1 MITMQLEIILA
12 TSSNQ
17 EVMEEDMEIEEIRQ
31 TSNKRKENKKFL
43 LEDSLMRL
51 QMMKSLNSL
60 RRVMFNLM
68 NLEHS
73 KMIKVNLKV
82 YALAYVIQLKMS
94 KKLCN

>member
-1 MITMQLEIILA
+1 MQLEIILA

-73 KMIKVNLKV
+73 KVFFYFYFSYLIFCS
-82 YALAYVIQLKMS
+82 IS
-94 KKLCN
+94 FHIFFF